1 MNFLTQID
9 NLALIALLVVSGA
22 ALFLPTLSTLISGK
36 GLSPT
41 EATIWINRRKAHVLD
56 LRAEDAY
63 KTGHLPGAK
72 LAVASGLTTAIEAMK
87 LDRKRP
93 VVLVCETGSQSRK
106 ALAEVKNLGFAEV
119 GILEGGVQAWKASAL
134 PLVKQGR

>member
-1 MNFLTQID
+1 MMNFLTQID
-9 NLALIALLVVSGA
+9 NLALIALLLISGA

-56 LRAEDAY
+56 LRAEEAF
-63 KTGHLPGAK
+63 KAGHLPGAK
-72 LAVASGLTTAIEAMK
+72 MANVASLEAAIETLK

-93 VVLVCETGSQSRK
+93 LVLVCETGSQSRK
-106 ALAEVKNLGFAEV
+106 ALARVQKLGFLEV
-119 GILEGGVQAWKASAL
+119 GVLEGGVQAWKIAAL
-134 PLVKQGR
+134 PLVK

>member
-9 NLALIALLVVSGA
+9 NLALIALLLVSGA

-56 LRAEDAY
+56 LRPEEAFKA
-63 KTGHLPGAK
+63 GHLPGAK
-72 LAVASGLTTAIEAMK
+72 LANASSLDAAVEAMK

-93 VVLVCETGSQSRK
+93 VVLVCETGTSARK
-106 ALAEVKNLGFAEV
+106 ALVQVQKLGFAEV
-119 GILEGGVQAWKASAL
+119 GVLDGGVQAWKAAAL
-134 PLVKQGR
+134 PLVK

>member
-9 NLALIALLVVSGA
+9 NLALIALLLVSGA

-63 KTGHLPGAK
+63 KAGHLPGAK
-72 LAVASGLTTAIEAMK
+72 LANSADLERAIEALK

-93 VVLVCETGSQSRK
+93 VVLVCNTGTQARRLISQVQK
-106 ALAEVKNLGFAEV
+106 LGFSEV
-119 GILEGGVQAWKASAL
+119 GVLEGGVQAWKSAAL
-134 PLVKQGR
+134 PLVK

>member
-9 NLALIALLVVSGA
+9 NLALIALLLVSGA

-56 LRAEDAY
+56 LRPEEAFKA
-63 KTGHLPGAK
+63 GHLPGAK
-72 LAVASGLTTAIEAMK
+72 LANASSLAATVEALK

-93 VVLVCETGSQSRK
+93 VVLVCETGSSARK
-106 ALAEVKNLGFAEV
+106 VLSQVQKLGFAEAGV
-119 GILEGGVQAWKASAL
+119 LDGGVQAWKAAAL
-134 PLVKQGR
+134 PLVK